1 MPSRAPSTA
10 EAPLSRY
17 IAKRNF
23 ESTAEPKGQV
33 VRRKGQQPLSFVIQ
47 KHWASHLHYDFR
59 LELDGVLL
67 SWAVP
72 KGPSYDPRQRRMA
85 VQVEDHPVAY
95 GSFEGTIP
103 PKQYGAGE
111 VIIWD
116 NGTWEPVGDP
126 HAGLTAGKLV
136 FRLHGQK
143 LAGLWQLV
151 RTSRDDA
158 KRAQWLLIKKHDPWE
173 RAHDDYDVTMEL
185 PDSVVAQ
192 PLGLLEMR
200 EPKEGGTSPS
210 ASMAPEGDGA
220 KGQARSGKSINSANS
235 TNSTGSASSGRS
247 AGSANGN
254 GSARAAKTLASTA
267 SARAGAAGATS
278 AASASDRK
286 ASTTKASAG
295 AADPEGEDVA
305 APDLSKARKT
315 RQPTELTPQLAT
327 LVTSTPPGE
336 WISEAKL
343 DGYRLLTRITKGR
356 VQLITR
362 GGHDWSDRMP
372 TLVRAL
378 EGLELD
384 SAWLDGE
391 VVVLGPE
398 GAPEFN
404 RLQNAIGRSGGTG
417 RGVKGAKGVKG
428 GSSGPGEQDIVY
440 FLFDVPYLQGYD
452 LREVPLR
459 ERRRALQALLADQ
472 PDEHVRFSEALD
484 APPDQ
489 MLAAA
494 CQMRLEGLI
503 LKRPDA
509 PYVSARSD
517 TWVKLK
523 CQLRQEFVVVGFTPR
538 SDAPNGLG
546 SLLLAVRDAQGSRD
560 GNADDSSDSQ
570 RRSNGSG
577 KAGGKASGKASGKAG
592 GRAGG
597 KGNGPDDAKG
607 AGWRYAGRVGTGW
620 SLAQGGV
627 LRKHL
632 NALETDQPH
641 FSAED
646 IKRSHWTRRPGG
658 DEHWVR
664 PEMVVEVAFAEW
676 TPDGHIRHAAFQG
689 VREDKPAEEIGM
701 EAAKAPDEVSRGPTK
716 AASRASTKA
725 EAKTPTKAATKA
737 AAKAVKKATKKAPQQ
752 AGSDPA
758 PKAKTAAS
766 AKSTSAAK
774 QPAAA
779 PPATKRARAAS
790 TSSQL
795 RITHP
800 DRVIDEASGTT
811 KIELVRFYESVA
823 DWLMPHLEQRPLA
836 LVRAPEG
843 VGGELFFQ
851 KHVEGNDLIVVRNM
865 AEVLAFTQL
874 NTIELHTWNSR
885 SDKLDKPDRIIFDL
899 DPGEG
904 VAFAQVKE
912 GAQLVRALLEELR
925 LQSWLKTSGG
935 KGLHVVVPLT
945 RRADHE
951 TCKAFSRAVVEH
963 LAATLPK
970 RFSAKSGPRNRVG
983 KIFVDYL
990 RNGEGQTTASA
1001 FSVRARPGLGVSMPI
1016 AWGDLAALK
1025 AGDQWKVRDARDHLS
1040 FVKQDPWADYWTCR
1054 QTFTAGQKMLAADE

>member
-1 MPSRAPSTA
+1 MPSRAQPAA

-17 IAKRNF
+17 ISKRNF

-116 NGTWEPVGDP
+116 NGTWEPVGEA
-126 HAGLTAGKLV
+126 HAGLKAGKLV

-151 RTSRDDA
+151 RTSKDDA

-173 RAHDDYDVTMEL
+173 RSHDDYDVTMEL

-192 PLGLLEMR
+192 PLGLLEVR
-200 EPKEGGTSPS
+200 EPKEGGTSLPAS
-210 ASMAPEGDGA
+210 AVPEGDGA
-220 KGQARSGKSINSANS
+220 KGQARSTKSAKSAKS
-235 TNSTGSASSGRS
+235 T
-247 AGSANGN
+247 NGN
-254 GSARAAKTLASTA
+254 GSARAAKA
-267 SARAGAAGATS
+267 SAGTGSAATTS
-278 AASASDRK
+278 AAVTD
-286 ASTTKASAG
+286 G
-295 AADPEGEDVA
+295 DGEDAA

-315 RQPTELTPQLAT
+315 RPPTELTPQLAT
-327 LVTSTPPGE
+327 LVTSTPPGD

-372 TLVRAL
+372 TLVKAL
-378 EGLELD
+378 EGLDLE

-404 RLQNAIGRSGGTG
+404 RLQNAIGRSGRAG
-417 RGVKGAKGVKG
+417 RG
-428 GSSGPGEQDIVY
+428 GPGEKDIVY

-489 MLAAA
+489 MLTAA

-546 SLLLAVRDAQGSRD
+546 SLLLAVRDAQGNGD
-560 GNADDSSDSQ
+560 
-570 RRSNGSG
+570 GSG
-577 KAGGKASGKASGKAG
+577 DG
-592 GRAGG
+592 
-597 KGNGPDDAKG
+597 KG

-627 LRKHL
+627 LRKQL

-641 FSAED
+641 FTAED

-701 EAAKAPDEVSRGPTK
+701 EAAKAPNEVSGSPDASGKGRKK
-716 AASRASTKA
+716 ASASAGASPGGKS
-725 EAKTPTKAATKA
+725 PTKA
-737 AAKAVKKATKKAPQQ
+737 AAKGATKGATKASSNASSSASSQVAAKAQ
-752 AGSDPA
+752 SDTGRNAKPA
-758 PKAKTAAS
+758 AAQR
-766 AKSTSAAK
+766 ARATSAA
-774 QPAAA
+774 
-779 PPATKRARAAS
+779 
-790 TSSQL
+790 SSQL

-885 SDKLDKPDRIIFDL
+885 SDKLDKPDRIVFDL

-912 GAQLVRALLEELR
+912 GAQLVRALLEELS
-925 LQSWLKTSGG
+925 LKSWLKTSGG

-1016 AWGDLAALK
+1016 AWDDLADLK
-1025 AGDQWKVRDARDHLS
+1025 GGDQWKVRDARDHLS

-1054 QTFTAGQKMLAADE
+1054 QTLTAGQKMLAADD